1 MSALLAFSPILLT
14 IVLMAGFNW
23 PAKKALPLA
32 LLTAILV
39 AFLEWDMTVQHV
51 LGYTVFG
58 FLKALDILII
68 IFGAI
73 LILNTLKLSGAM
85 ATINNGFNGITTD
98 RRIQAIIIGFMFGGF
113 IEGAAG
119 FGTPAALAGPLLV
132 GLGFPPLAAAL
143 VALIFNSVP
152 VPFGAVGTPIFGAM
166 STLESNLEATGT
178 EADTFMME
186 LTQWIAIPNAI
197 VGIFIPLLG
206 IIILTRLF
214 GKEKSV
220 KPALAAL
227 PFAIFAGLS
236 FMIPYALIAV
246 IFGPELPSLVGAFI
260 GLGIVVFAAKRGFLV
275 PKKAWDFPEES
286 KWPKIW
292 KSNSDTGNVGQAKM
306 SLLKAWS
313 PYLLI
318 AIILVITRIPTFGLK
333 GILAA
338 QQVTLDTVAGIEG
351 LDYVLKWAY
360 LPGTIPF
367 ILVALLTQWYH
378 KMPLKDI
385 KMSWKLTVK
394 QIKGAAIALFAG
406 VGMVQ
411 LMLNSGNNAN
421 GMDSMLTEMA
431 EAAAGL
437 SGAAYPFFATIIG
450 MLGSF
455 MSGSATVSN
464 ILFMSFQFETATIL
478 ELPQILILSMQ
489 GIGAGIGNMI
499 CVNNVV
505 AVAATVGCL
514 GAEGK
519 IIRTNALPAFIYYLL
534 ITALVGGM
542 IYAGFNPFP
551 LS

>member
-1 MSALLAFSPILLT
+1 MSALLAFLPILVT
-14 IVLMAGFNW
+14 IILMAGFNW

-32 LLTAILV
+32 LLLAIGV
-39 AFLEWDMTVQHV
+39 AFFHWDMTIQHV
-51 LGYTVFG
+51 LGYTFFG
-58 FLKALDILII
+58 FLKAIDILII

-85 ATINNGFNGITTD
+85 TTINNGFSGITTD
-98 RRIQAIIIGFMFGGF
+98 RRIQAIIIGFMFGAF

-166 STLESNLEATGT
+166 STLDANIETLGVAPDS
-178 EADTFMME
+178 FMMT

-197 VGIFIPLLG
+197 AGIFIPLLG
-206 IIILTRLF
+206 LAIMTRIF
-214 GKEKSV
+214 GKSKSI
-220 KPALAAL
+220 KPALAAA
-227 PFAIFAGLS
+227 PFAIFAGLA
-236 FMIPYALIAV
+236 FMIPYVLIAT

-260 GLGIVVFAAKRGFLV
+260 GLGIIIFAAKRGFLI
-275 PKKAWDFPEES
+275 PKKKWDFPEES
-286 KWPKIW
+286 AWPKIW
-292 KSNSDTGNVGQAKM
+292 RSNIDTGSTGQAKM

-318 AIILVITRIPTFGLK
+318 AVILVITRIPTFGIKEFLVD
-333 GILAA
+333 
-338 QQVTLDTVAGIEG
+338 QTLTFNNVANISG
-351 LDYVLKWAY
+351 LTYALKWAY

-367 ILVALLTQWYH
+367 VLVALITHFMH
-378 KMPLKDI
+378 KMPLKDV
-385 KMSWKLTVK
+385 KKAWKLTFK
-394 QIKGAAIALFAG
+394 QIGGAAIALFAG

-411 LMLNSGNNAN
+411 LMLNSGVNGN

-450 MLGSF
+450 ALGSF

-478 ELPQILILSMQ
+478 GFSEVLITAMQ

-505 AVAATVGCL
+505 AVAATVGCI

-534 ITALVGGM
+534 ITLIVGIL
-542 IYAGFNPFP
+542 IYSGFEP
-551 LS
+551 LIS

>member
-1 MSALLAFSPILLT
+1 MSALLAFLPILVT
-14 IVLMAGFNW
+14 IILMAGFNW

-32 LLTAILV
+32 LLLAIGV
-39 AFLEWDMTVQHV
+39 AFFHWDMTIQHV
-51 LGYTVFG
+51 LGYTFFG
-58 FLKALDILII
+58 FLKAIDILII

-85 ATINNGFNGITTD
+85 TTINNGFSGITTD
-98 RRIQAIIIGFMFGGF
+98 RRIQAIIIGFMFGAF

-166 STLESNLEATGT
+166 STLDANIETLGVAPDS
-178 EADTFMME
+178 FMMT

-197 VGIFIPLLG
+197 AGIFIPLLG
-206 IIILTRLF
+206 LAIMTRIF
-214 GKEKSV
+214 GKSKSI
-220 KPALAAL
+220 KPALAAA
-227 PFAIFAGLS
+227 PFAIFAGLA
-236 FMIPYALIAV
+236 FMSPYVLIAT

-260 GLGIVVFAAKRGFLV
+260 GLGIIIFAAKRGFLI
-275 PKKAWDFPEES
+275 PKKKWDFPEES
-286 KWPKIW
+286 AWPKIW
-292 KSNSDTGNVGQAKM
+292 RSNIDTGSTGQAKM

-318 AIILVITRIPTFGLK
+318 AVILVITRIPTFGIKEFLVD
-333 GILAA
+333 
-338 QQVTLDTVAGIEG
+338 QTLTFNNVANISG
-351 LDYVLKWAY
+351 LTYALKWAY

-367 ILVALLTQWYH
+367 VLVALITHFMH
-378 KMPLKDI
+378 KMPLKDV
-385 KMSWKLTVK
+385 KKAWKLTFK
-394 QIKGAAIALFAG
+394 QIGGAAIALFAG

-411 LMLNSGNNAN
+411 LMLNSGVNGN

-450 MLGSF
+450 ALGSF

-478 ELPQILILSMQ
+478 GFSEVLITAMQ

-505 AVAATVGCL
+505 AVAATVGCI

-534 ITALVGGM
+534 ITLIVGIL
-542 IYAGFNPFP
+542 IYSGFEP
-551 LS
+551 LIS